1 MADSKTVNGNYGAQ
15 YPYGQAESFVP
26 SQGLIASNGNTPA
39 GVSGEDAAATTAPT
53 SSEPTGAVEANKAPS
68 KDEVGWY
75 FVESYYTTLSKN
87 PETLYLYYNKRS
99 QFVSGVETQK
109 VDVSVGQRAIN
120 DRIKQLDFQD
130 CKVRVSNVDSQES
143 FNNIVVQV
151 IGEIS
156 NKAAAHRK
164 FVQTFVLAEQPKG
177 YFVLNDIFRYIL
189 EDEEEEMENGEVP
202 EEAAP
207 SQALEPEPESTTLTS
222 SADPVQQ
229 EHDAEQ
235 IDRKLEEEV
244 FQKPTSDEV
253 LPADATPANG
263 HTPTEAVDVAED
275 APAAAPAVKEMDEE
289 VADAPE
295 QTAEIAAVED
305 EAQPEK
311 PRDPEPTP
319 IASPPKPAK
328 AAPVESAASA
338 TAAAPPKPAAPKTW
352 AKLVAANR
360 VAAPA
365 VPNGASSSNS
375 TATPPAPQSKA
386 APSSTN
392 RSVTPPTTSNEDS
405 PAKTQQNANS
415 GWQMA
420 GSDNSKKQ
428 GRQHSQ
434 SVSGSQ
440 ENVLG
445 YVKNV
450 TDKVDASIL
459 KTTLAQYGKL
469 VYFDVSRPKN
479 CAFVEFADAAAYI
492 AAVAANPHS
501 IGGEQIYVEERRP
514 RANAYG
520 GNFAGRGGMRGGRGG
535 NEGRPGSSSG
545 RGGFP
550 KDGGR
555 GGYSRGGPR
564 GRGQPP
570 AA

>member
-1 MADSKTVNGNYGAQ
+1 MQ
-15 YPYGQAESFVP
+15 
-26 SQGLIASNGNTPA
+26 
-39 GVSGEDAAATTAPT
+39 
-53 SSEPTGAVEANKAPS
+53 
-68 KDEVGWY
+68 
-75 FVESYYTTLSKN
+75 
-87 PETLYLYYNKRS
+87 
-99 QFVSGVETQK
+99 
-109 VDVSVGQRAIN
+109 AIN

-143 FNNIVVQV
+143 FKNIVVQV

-189 EDEEEEMENGEVP
+189 EDEEEEMENGEVA

-207 SQALEPEPESTTLTS
+207 AQALEPGPESTTLTS
-222 SADPVQQ
+222 SANPVQQ

-235 IDRKLEEEV
+235 IDRKLEEEIL
-244 FQKPTSDEV
+244 QKPTSDLD
-253 LPADATPANG
+253 LPTDATPANAL
-263 HTPTEAVDVAED
+263 TPIEAVDIAED
-275 APAAAPAVKEMDEE
+275 APAAAPVVRETDEE

-295 QTAEIAAVED
+295 QAAETAAVED

-311 PRDPEPTP
+311 PRDPDPTP
-319 IASPPKPAK
+319 TASPSKPAK
-328 AAPVESAASA
+328 ADPVEPAASA
-338 TAAAPPKPAAPKTW
+338 TPVAPPKPAAPKTW
-352 AKLVAANR
+352 ANLVAANR
-360 VAAPA
+360 VSAPA
-365 VPNGASSSNS
+365 VPNGAPSNNS
-375 TATPPAPQSKA
+375 ATTPPAPQPKA

-392 RSVTPPTTSNEDS
+392 RSATPPTSSNEDAS
-405 PAKTQQNANS
+405 AKMQQNGNS

-469 VYFDVSRPKN
+469 VYFDVSRPKVRSKTAHPSTHLTVRQN
-479 CAFVEFADAAAYI
+479 CAFVEFADATAYN

-535 NEGRPGSSSG
+535 NEGRPGSSQG
-545 RGGFP
+545 RSN
-550 KDGGR
+550 R
-555 GGYSRGGPR
+555 GNYRAR
-564 GRGQPP
+564 GRGAPQ